1 MSEQSLNEFFT
12 EEPPTTEEQLQ
23 QLSRRKFL
31 TGAVAGGA
39 AGLAVAAGT
48 GVVVWN
54 AVDSQAQADLE
65 AAQAEIERLQ
75 GLVALYEDLE
85 KIGIDGILAAGM
97 KALGFPL
104 EAVQAG
110 ANALKAGLDWAEEA
124 LLSIQE
130 ALPSAE
136 ESILWL
142 ESQVTTIAEG
152 IEKLET
158 AIGDA
163 LDKATDSALG
173 EAVEDFANLVLDNLP
188 FGLGDKIRDVL
199 DGLVH
204 LITSVDDLVKGINVY
219 VLEPIRQKWFASEE
233 GEGVGATFLTPLVEN
248 VFDPLE
254 AHLADL
260 STLADTWQQ
269 EFLAPTEQ
277 AMVERAK
284 VQDDITR
291 YKKEAGLA

>member
-1 MSEQSLNEFFT
+1 MSEQLLNEFFD
-12 EEPPTTEEQLQ
+12 EEPPTTEEQIQ
-23 QLSRRKFL
+23 QLGRRRFL
-31 TGAVAGGA
+31 SGAVAGGVS
-39 AGLAVAAGT
+39 GLVVAVGAST
-48 GVVVWN
+48 VVWN
-54 AVDSQAQADLE
+54 TTGQARADLE

-85 KIGIDGILAAGM
+85 KIGIDGILAAGI
-97 KALGFPL
+97 KALAFPL
-104 EAVQAG
+104 EAIEAG
-110 ANALKAGLDWAEEA
+110 AKALKAGLDWAEEA

-142 ESQVTTIAEG
+142 ESQVDALAEG
-152 IEKLET
+152 IEKLEK
-158 AIGDA
+158 AIGNA
-163 LDKATDSALG
+163 LDKAADSVLG
-173 EAVEDFANLVLDNLP
+173 EAVRDFATLILDNLP
-188 FGLGDKIRDVL
+188 FGLGDKIREVL

-204 LITSVDDLVKGINVY
+204 LVTSVDDLINGINIY

-233 GEGVGATFLTPLVEN
+233 GEGVGATFLNPLVEK

-277 AMVERAK
+277 AIAERAK
-284 VQDDITR
+284 VQEDISR
-291 YKKEAGLA
+291 YKEETGLA